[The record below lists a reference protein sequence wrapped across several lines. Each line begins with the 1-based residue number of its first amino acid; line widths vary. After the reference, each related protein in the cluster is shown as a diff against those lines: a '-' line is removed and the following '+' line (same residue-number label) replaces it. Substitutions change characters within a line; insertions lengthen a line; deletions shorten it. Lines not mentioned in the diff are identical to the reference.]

1 MVKKCSKKLQI
12 QKTGPNMIKKAI
24 ILCGGTGSRMFP
36 VTQAINKQ
44 LLPVFDKPM
53 FYYPL
58 SLMMLCG
65 IREFI
70 FIINKGQEKNFK
82 RAIGD
87 ENDLGIKIKFVIQN
101 SPRGLP
107 DAFIITKELI
117 KGHSVAMILGDN
129 FFYGN
134 MLTPLIKD
142 SLKKKNKCNIYLY
155 PSNKP
160 SSYGVVEFDKK
171 NKIKRIIEKPK
182 KTSSNLII
190 TGLYVFDKNVSDF
203 AKTLKPSLRQELEIV
218 DLIKIYKNKKKLNI
232 IKLGRGSAWM
242 DVGNF
247 QDLQSASNFIQN
259 IEERQSYK
267 IGCIEEIAFNNKWI
281 TKKNIQNRI
290 KFFSNSQ
297 YSRYL
302 KKLITK

>member
-1 MVKKCSKKLQI
+1 
-12 QKTGPNMIKKAI
+12 MIKKAI
-24 ILCGGTGSRMFP
+24 ILCGGTGSRMYP
-36 VTQAINKQ
+36 VTQSVNKQ

-65 IREFI
+65 VREFI
-70 FIINKGQEKNFK
+70 FIINNGQERNF
-82 RAIGD
+82 RNSLGNI
-87 ENDLGIKIKFVIQN
+87 NDLGIKVRYVVQN

-107 DAFIITKELI
+107 DAFLVTKELI
-117 KGHSVAMILGDN
+117 KSASIAMILGDN

-134 MLTPLIKD
+134 MLSPLIKN
-142 SLKKKNKCNIYLY
+142 SFKKNKGCNIYLY

-160 SSYGVVEFDKK
+160 SAYGVVEFNNK

-190 TGLYVFDKNVSDF
+190 TGLYVFDRKVSEY
-203 AKTLKPSLRQELEIV
+203 AKKLKPSKRGELEIV
-218 DLIKIYKNKKKLNI
+218 DLISFYKNKNKLNT

-247 QDLQSASNFIQN
+247 EDLQSASNFIQN
-259 IEERQSYK
+259 VEERQSYK
-267 IGCIEEIAFNNKWI
+267 IGCIEEIALNNKWI
-281 TKKNIQNRI
+281 NRSNIINRI
-290 KFFSNSQ
+290 KFCSSTS
-297 YSRYL
+297 YSKYL
-302 KKLITK
+302 KSLITK

>member
-1 MVKKCSKKLQI
+1 MY
-12 QKTGPNMIKKAI
+12 
-24 ILCGGTGSRMFP
+24 P
-36 VTQAINKQ
+36 VTQSVNKQ

-70 FIINKGQEKNFK
+70 FIINKGQERNF
-82 RAIGD
+82 RNSIGNI
-87 ENDLGIKIKFVIQN
+87 NDLGIKINYVTQS

-107 DAFIITKELI
+107 DAFLITKELI
-117 KGHSVAMILGDN
+117 KNNSIAMILGDN

-134 MLTPLIKD
+134 MLSPLIKN
-142 SLKKKNKCNIYLY
+142 SFKKNKGCNIYLY

-160 SSYGVVEFDKK
+160 SAYGVVEFDKK
-171 NKIKRIIEKPK
+171 NKIKKIIEKPK

-190 TGLYVFDKNVSDF
+190 TGLYVFDKKVSDY
-203 AKTLKPSLRQELEIV
+203 AKKLKPSKRGELEIV
-218 DLIKIYKNKKKLNI
+218 DLINAYKSKNKLST

-247 QDLQSASNFIQN
+247 QDLQSASSFIQN
-259 IEERQSYK
+259 VEDRQSYK
-267 IGCIEEIAFNNKWI
+267 IGCIEEIALNNKWI
-281 TKKNIQNRI
+281 NKSNIINRI
-290 KFFSNSQ
+290 KFCSNTS
-297 YSRYL
+297 YSKYL
-302 KKLITK
+302 KSLIIK